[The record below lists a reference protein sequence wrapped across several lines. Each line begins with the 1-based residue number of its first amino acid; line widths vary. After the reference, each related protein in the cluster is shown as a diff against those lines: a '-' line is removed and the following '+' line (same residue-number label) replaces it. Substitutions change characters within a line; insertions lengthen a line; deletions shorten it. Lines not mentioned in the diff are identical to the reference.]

1 MYLYDLIDGVLVE
14 GELVKTVSIEPLTDA
29 NRNTVADLVDVQ
41 HEYLVNMPDFKPVND
56 RHTQAIKGLMLLNE
70 NAAASIRYL
79 GKHHV
84 IFTYGD
90 ICDYKITAQ
99 DWNIILTA
107 SMAVSELHSGSDGEM
122 LA

>member
-1 MYLYDLIDGVLVE
+1 MYLYDLIDGVLVK

-41 HEYLVNMPDFKPVND
+41 HEHLVNMPDFKPVND
-56 RHTQAIKGLMLLNE
+56 KHTQAIKGLMLLNE
-70 NAAASIRYL
+70 NAAASISYL

-99 DWNIILTA
+99 DWNVILTA
-107 SMAVSELHSGSDGEM
+107 SMAVSELHSGNDGEM

>member
-1 MYLYDLIDGVLVE
+1 MYLYDLIDGVLVK

-41 HEYLVNMPDFKPVND
+41 HGHLVNMPDFEPVND
-56 RHTQAIKGLMLLNE
+56 KHTQAIKGLMLLNE
-70 NAAASIRYL
+70 NAAASISYL

-99 DWNIILTA
+99 DWNVILTA
-107 SMAVSELHSGSDGEM
+107 SMAVSELHSGNDGEM